1 MKIRKNLILLS
12 MMLIISSLFT
22 ACVSDDD
29 NSANYISDKN
39 FYSFLSYAIVV
50 LEADAYN
57 QNFAGKPTGNIDA
70 DVEGPY
76 GGSIKV
82 TGSTNRASDVDITTV
97 DLTYTLV
104 NVKQI
109 VTSTDGKLVC
119 NATLNGTLK
128 VKGSFNESYKSM
140 SFNSPD
146 MSISGTMTYG
156 SAEREIDEQ
165 GDVSISASHHKG
177 QTRGEIFD
185 HTFSW

>member
-1 MKIRKNLILLS
+1 MKIVKNSILLS
-12 MMLIISSLFT
+12 LMLIIASLFT
-22 ACVSDDD
+22 ACADDD
-29 NSANYISDKN
+29 NSVDFISDKN
-39 FYSFLSYAIVV
+39 FYSFLSYAVVV
-50 LEADAYN
+50 LEADTYN

-76 GGSIKV
+76 GGSVKV

-97 DLTYTLV
+97 DLTYTLD

-119 NATLNGTLK
+119 NAILNGTLK
-128 VKGSFNESYKSM
+128 VKGSFDESYKSM
-140 SFNSPD
+140 SFNSSD
-146 MSISGTMTYG
+146 MSIKGTMTYG

-177 QTRGEIFD
+177 QTRGEVFD

>member
-1 MKIRKNLILLS
+1 MKIVKNSILLS
-12 MMLIISSLFT
+12 VILSFALWLT
-22 ACVSDDD
+22 ACADDD
-29 NSANYISDKN
+29 NSADFISDKN

-50 LEADAYN
+50 LEADTYN

-140 SFNSPD
+140 SFNSSD

-165 GDVSISASHHKG
+165 GDVSISGSHHKG
-177 QTRGEIFD
+177 QTRGEVFD

>member
-1 MKIRKNLILLS
+1 MKRIKNTILLS
-12 MMLIISSLFT
+12 MTLIIASLFT
-22 ACVSDDD
+22 ACADDD
-29 NSANYISDKN
+29 NSADFISDKN
-39 FYSFLSYAIVV
+39 FYSFLSYAVVV
-50 LEADAYN
+50 LEADTYN

-104 NVKQI
+104 DVKQI

-140 SFNSPD
+140 SFNSTD

-156 SAEREIDEQ
+156 SADREIDEQ

>member
-1 MKIRKNLILLS
+1 MKGIKNSILLS
-12 MMLIISSLFT
+12 MMLIIASLFT
-22 ACVSDDD
+22 ACADDD
-29 NSANYISDKN
+29 NSIDFISNKT
-39 FYSFLSYAIVV
+39 FYDFLSYAIVV
-50 LEADAYN
+50 LESDTYN
-57 QNFAGKPTGNIDA
+57 QNFAGKPTGNVDA

-82 TGSTNRASDVDITTV
+82 TGSTDRASDVDITTV

-109 VTSTDGKLVC
+109 VTSSDGKLVC

-128 VKGSFNESYKSM
+128 VKGSFNESYRSM

-146 MSISGTMTYG
+146 MSIKGTMTYG

-177 QTRGEIFD
+177 QTRGEVFGQ
-185 HTFSW
+185 TFSW